1 MRIKKRNIMKSIV
14 GGMIIVMS
22 MSLLS
27 ACGGNV
33 QEMVEDIIEEGLTAQ
48 SPKEEEVADEIM
60 ESPLE
65 NDVIDEDMEFPEESI
80 EDLMDETEE
89 VLWPKEVPDIF
100 VEFDY
105 GYGLLY
111 EYFKDDNDDVWVLT
125 YVDVDMNDVEAYNKD
140 LEKAGWVLADFEEAF
155 MYVYVQDNYE
165 ITITLGSNEDGSI
178 WYTLYL
184 SHEIPNEGGSDLNHM
199 DGGDIPDGY
208 PADEL
213 PVYESAT
220 SVLVGAEKIDAGGST
235 IYLIE
240 IGCDE
245 SSEEIAEVIL
255 PYLEA
260 LNEEKVMKVLVNGNG
275 MLQGESEIWNYT
287 IRLEVIEYEG
297 KATSVVYQVTPLT
310 E

>member
-100 VEFDY
+100 VE
-105 GYGLLY
+105 
-111 EYFKDDNDDVWVLT
+111 V
-125 YVDVDMNDVEAYNKD
+125 MR
-140 LEKAGWVLADFEEAF
+140 
-155 MYVYVQDNYE
+155 
-165 ITITLGSNEDGSI
+165 S
-178 WYTLYL
+178 
-184 SHEIPNEGGSDLNHM
+184 
-199 DGGDIPDGY
+199 
-208 PADEL
+208 
-213 PVYESAT
+213 
-220 SVLVGAEKIDAGGST
+220 SV
-235 IYLIE
+235 
-240 IGCDE
+240 
-245 SSEEIAEVIL
+245 
-255 PYLEA
+255 
-260 LNEEKVMKVLVNGNG
+260 
-275 MLQGESEIWNYT
+275 
-287 IRLEVIEYEG
+287 
-297 KATSVVYQVTPLT
+297 
-310 E
+310 